1 MDDLLLERL
10 RRFHNDYFP
19 DYKDQ
24 FQHLV
29 EQGQHPT
36 ILFVGC
42 SDSRLV
48 PYMLTGTGPGE
59 LFIVRNV
66 GALVPP
72 YNGLHG
78 LHGTAAAIEYAVLN
92 LHVSHIIVCGHSHC
106 GAMKALYEE
115 VPPEAHNLQ
124 AWLDLAREAALP
136 VQVSEEAL
144 RRTEQR
150 AVVLQLERLMDYP
163 MVRREVEIGRLQL
176 HGWHYVIE
184 QGLVHVFD
192 AQQGAF
198 VPASESDHSGT
209 GPYRPYVEHD
219 GQVIAERLAL
229 NDIVVTA
236 IRSENVKA
244 QLRKL
249 DLETRE
255 MSQAELVAHLKREF
269 DRWGPVVKASGFSAD
284 GQ

>member
-1 MDDLLLERL
+1 MDDHLLERL
-10 RRFHNDYFP
+10 RRFHNDFFP
-19 DYKDQ
+19 DYKDK
-24 FQHLV
+24 FQNLV

-115 VPPEAHNLQ
+115 ISPEAKNLQ

-150 AVVLQLERLMDYP
+150 SIVLQLERLMDYP
-163 MVRREVEIGRLQL
+163 MVRQRVEKRQISL

-184 QGLVHVFD
+184 EGEVHVFD
-192 AQQGAF
+192 VKSGSF
-198 VPASESDHSGT
+198 VPASHAEHSGT
-209 GPYRPYVEHD
+209 GPYQDVDPDSGSIFNEVD
-219 GQVIAERLAL
+219 
-229 NDIVVTA
+229 
-236 IRSENVKA
+236 
-244 QLRKL
+244 
-249 DLETRE
+249 
-255 MSQAELVAHLKREF
+255 
-269 DRWGPVVKASGFSAD
+269 ASWYQGR
-284 GQ
+284 